1 MKSKKNLIILAIVI
15 AISLFGVTYAFF
27 DYYRIGANQKITAGK
42 VNLILNDGTTN
53 INLTN
58 VFPETVEKA
67 RKEGR
72 TDNIVTFTV
81 SGTNT
86 TEDQDIYYEIMLN
99 EGDPESGMTRFNP
112 EDLVFDL
119 IEVNGETET
128 YLVDAMSFSDIN
140 ARRIWVNTVDRKNA
154 TVINKTTYK
163 I

>member
-1 MKSKKNLIILAIVI
+1 MKSKRNLIILAIVI
-15 AISLFGVTYAFF
+15 AISLLGVTYAFF

-99 EGDPESGMTRFNP
+99 EGDPETGMTRFNP

-128 YLVDAMSFSDIN
+128 YLVDAMSFSDIID
-140 ARRIWVNTVDRKNA
+140 AVTYVEKRGLQRLATIRK
-154 TVINKTTYK
+154 VRY
-163 I
+163 